1 MRFINSFHFEGQSR
15 SLLDDFDQNSRL
27 RFCQPRLEK
36 LLSSTCSTFS
46 QQRPTENRANPDTS
60 AEQILTN
67 GSQTRGVKLLSG
79 VGPDF
84 SELRREQPDFL
95 SHICSS
101 DYLCAITS
109 RQICLTAIKYLNH
122 FLAELFFSQKDKNN
136 WSTVCHKA
144 PLRHLIVSKRHYHF
158 NCSAWNAPVIA
169 RNSTEERKKKWEID
183 REREKER
190 ERESLSWWWQPT
202 SNSAK

>member
-1 MRFINSFHFEGQSR
+1 MRFINSFHFEGQLR

-36 LLSSTCSTFS
+36 LLSATCSTFS
-46 QQRPTENRANPDTS
+46 QQRPTENQANPDTS

-67 GSQTRGVKLLSG
+67 GSQSRGVKLLSG

-144 PLRHLIVSKRHYHF
+144 PLRHLIVSKRHFNF
-158 NCSAWNAPVIA
+158 NCSDRNALVIA
-169 RNSTEERKKKWEID
+169 RNSAEERKKGKVRIRQRT
-183 REREKER
+183 RERKR
-190 ERESLSWWWQPT
+190 KRI
-202 SNSAK
+202 A

>member
-1 MRFINSFHFEGQSR
+1 MRFTNSFYFEGQLR

-27 RFCQPRLEK
+27 RFCLPRLEK

-67 GSQTRGVKLLSG
+67 GSQSRGVKLLSG

-144 PLRHLIVSKRHYHF
+144 PLRHLIVSKRHFNF
-158 NCSAWNAPVIA
+158 NCSDRNALVIA
-169 RNSTEERKKKWEID
+169 RNSAEERKKGKVRIRQRT
-183 REREKER
+183 RERKR
-190 ERESLSWWWQPT
+190 KRI
-202 SNSAK
+202 A